1 LSSVLIG
8 YRVGW
13 ARALSE
19 YYVTVRV
26 SDWMLS
32 VRTNLTLNLHLDLET
47 DVDGNYHTKCNKV
60 GYNLNVVILTQV
72 RLTEQTKSSIQHE
85 LYRPSQHQPTLPLLL
100 HPDQEPISQTGPQEY
115 QPVPLV
121 VPRSIH
127 VYDLCLHPFR
137 DLPCYRVDSP

>member
-1 LSSVLIG
+1 VLIG

-85 LYRPSQHQPTLPLLL
+85 LYRPSQHQPGAHLPNRA
-100 HPDQEPISQTGPQEY
+100 PRIPTGPFGGAT
-115 QPVPLV
+115 LNS
-121 VPRSIH
+121 R
-127 VYDLCLHPFR
+127 L
-137 DLPCYRVDSP
+137 